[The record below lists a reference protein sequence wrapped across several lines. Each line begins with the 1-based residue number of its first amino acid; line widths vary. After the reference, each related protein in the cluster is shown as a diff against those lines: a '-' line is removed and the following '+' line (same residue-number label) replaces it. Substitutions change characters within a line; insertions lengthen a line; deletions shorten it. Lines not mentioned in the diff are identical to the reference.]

1 MKKFNFRL
9 QKIMNIKNI
18 QAKVISKDLSL
29 AMAEQ
34 IKFEQMKT
42 HMQSEKTKSFV
53 TRQQLLSKAS
63 QSGNQTNIE
72 MVNEI
77 ENFIIGQ
84 DIRIKMI
91 DQRIEEQKSKVEK
104 IRQSLIEKDREQ
116 KMLEKVKQLQF
127 ESWTKEVDL
136 FEAKE
141 TDDLILMRRAKQ
153 VNK

>member
-1 MKKFNFRL
+1 
-9 QKIMNIKNI
+9 MNIKNI